1 MYGAYL
7 RGGITAAIVA
17 LVGSILRFILPYL
30 LPYLG
35 PEDELIYQSF
45 SALGSNV
52 VLLGLIAV
60 AAGILAA
67 AVSESNAGGV
77 R

>member
-1 MYGAYL
+1 MYGAYI

-35 PEDELIYQSF
+35 PEDELLYQSF
-45 SALGSNV
+45 NALGSNV

-60 AAGILAA
+60 GAGVMAA
-67 AVSESNAGGV
+67 AVAESNAGRV
-77 R
+77 

>member
-7 RGGITAAIVA
+7 RGGITAAIVT
-17 LVGSILRFILPYL
+17 LVGAVLRFILPYL

-35 PEDELIYQSF
+35 PEDGLIYQSF
-45 SALGSNV
+45 SALGSNI

-60 AAGILAA
+60 GAGVLAA
-67 AVSESNAGGV
+67 AVTESNARGV
-77 R
+77 